1 MNDILNKFFKVSFG
15 EPEKD
20 ISQLDIN
27 SERGRKNLDLIVK
40 NLINENV
47 DKVSRVEK
55 NVKTINSNFDQ
66 KIAELQYKINK
77 VVEKVRGAILTER
90 GTSGAIYTT
99 QIPINKQQIS
109 NKTTT
114 QIKDGIAFGV
124 PENSEEYSN
133 DLSLLS
139 LKNLEFTEL
148 HLRSLNKHSND
159 ALENFIIEPKTQTS
173 TPIEFKINL
182 SGVIR
187 TDSSLVLDLKTHG
200 IIEVYKNGQ
209 LYQEKSLLKNVI
221 IPVDI
226 NTTSIG
232 IRSYPAVHKT
242 TSLSFNKIGYTEL
255 IYGEATYFESKNIDI
270 NKDFSQLVIDTCD
283 NSNDPNIEI
292 NYHISINNGEWES
305 FSPVMKHTAL
315 EKQSI
320 ITIDK
325 SQILKMYTSQG
336 IKHSDGDYRFL
347 IPNNLQ
353 TNLVYKHDIFLKNN
367 RGIDNKALT
376 FTVQEDTVLIKQA
389 ILKNATDKLFI
400 NNRLVK
406 VDDITLYKGI
416 NKIMA
421 VSEKDEV
428 SSLNTEYL
436 NTLLGKD
443 NSYISTLTK
452 EILTD
457 STGNK
462 YISLSVPEFIDSFDT
477 VGEVY
482 FPGVKAKHLVS
493 TVRVKAE
500 LKSIDKKTVPF
511 ISRLLVRGV

>member
-1 MNDILNKFFKVSFG
+1 
-15 EPEKD
+15 
-20 ISQLDIN
+20 
-27 SERGRKNLDLIVK
+27 
-40 NLINENV
+40 
-47 DKVSRVEK
+47 
-55 NVKTINSNFDQ
+55 
-66 KIAELQYKINK
+66 
-77 VVEKVRGAILTER
+77 
-90 GTSGAIYTT
+90 
-99 QIPINKQQIS
+99 
-109 NKTTT
+109 
-114 QIKDGIAFGV
+114 
-124 PENSEEYSN
+124 
-133 DLSLLS
+133 
-139 LKNLEFTEL
+139 
-148 HLRSLNKHSND
+148 
-159 ALENFIIEPKTQTS
+159 
-173 TPIEFKINL
+173 
-182 SGVIR
+182 
-187 TDSSLVLDLKTHG
+187 
-200 IIEVYKNGQ
+200 
-209 LYQEKSLLKNVI
+209 
-221 IPVDI
+221 
-226 NTTSIG
+226 
-232 IRSYPAVHKT
+232 
-242 TSLSFNKIGYTEL
+242 
-255 IYGEATYFESKNIDI
+255 
-270 NKDFSQLVIDTCD
+270 
-283 NSNDPNIEI
+283 
-292 NYHISINNGEWES
+292 
-305 FSPVMKHTAL
+305 
-315 EKQSI
+315 
-320 ITIDK
+320 
-325 SQILKMYTSQG
+325 MYTSQG

-421 VSEKDEV
+421 VSERDEV
-428 SSLNTEYL
+428 SSLNIEYL

-482 FPGVKAKHLVS
+482 FPGIKARHLVS